1 MSVNENIS
9 WHQKIFLY
17 ILYISWVL
25 YPISLILETQY
36 NLNNIT
42 QFVDTAIKLYVALVL
57 IYKFNPWFGKQEFTK
72 FDRRLAWEAGFFL
85 LISTLSVN
93 TIDFIKK
100 LYTPIKDRIL
110 K

>member
-9 WHQKIFLY
+9 WHQKTFLY
-17 ILYISWVL
+17 ILYISWIL
-25 YPISLILETQY
+25 YPILLILETQY

-42 QFVDTAIKLYVALVL
+42 QLIDTAIKLYVALVL

-72 FDRRLAWEAGFFL
+72 FDRHLAWHAGFFL

-93 TIDFIKK
+93 IIG
-100 LYTPIKDRIL
+100 LL
-110 K
+110 KSYIHL

>member
-1 MSVNENIS
+1 
-9 WHQKIFLY
+9 
-17 ILYISWVL
+17 
-25 YPISLILETQY
+25 
-36 NLNNIT
+36 
-42 QFVDTAIKLYVALVL
+42 VL

-72 FDRRLAWEAGFFL
+72 FDRRLAWHAGFFL

-93 TIDFIKK
+93 IIGFIKK